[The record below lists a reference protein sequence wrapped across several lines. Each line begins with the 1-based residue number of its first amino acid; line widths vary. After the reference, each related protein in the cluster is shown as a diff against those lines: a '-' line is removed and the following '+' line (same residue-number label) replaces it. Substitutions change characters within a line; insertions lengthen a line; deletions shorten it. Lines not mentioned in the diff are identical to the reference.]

1 MALGIRL
8 SPLQAAAVAPQTQQ
22 NYYTLLVALLA
33 WLLVPRFPQGWDAA
47 VWDLVLVDYLEHQF
61 DSGGPVTSAG
71 ARFWRRYDG
80 HFRACLAQSQ
90 EHSRPRSPSGADG
103 AV

>member
-71 ARFWRRYDG
+71 KVRWRYG
-80 HFRACLAQSQ
+80 GPFRACRVQAQ
-90 EHSRPRSPSGADG
+90 ERFRPRSPSGADD
-103 AV
+103 AA